1 MGEFDLSKP
10 RIYKSNALIEASY
23 RLSLYEQR
31 IILSCI
37 SQVRRD
43 EKLTDQKVYTIT
55 VKDLSDNFGIKSDR
69 AYNLARQACEKLF
82 DRRVTLYEE
91 PNGGN
96 TSKVRLT
103 RWVQEII
110 YHDSSGEISL
120 RFSHAMVPYL
130 SQLTEQFTHYPLD
143 HIAKITSPYT
153 MRLFEFLA
161 QWKKIG
167 VREINIEWLRKIL
180 QLEEKYPAVKDLKKW
195 VIEPSVEQINK
206 ITPMQVEW
214 TQKKTGR
221 KITHF
226 IFKFKYADEDV
237 EKVHKDEAKSSVDD
251 KHGMFGIPVS
261 VIERY
266 SQPGDSWQD
275 AAIRALES
283 KKHSK

>member
-1 MGEFDLSKP
+1 MSKP

-43 EKLTDQKVYTIT
+43 EKLTDQKIYTIT
-55 VKDLSDNFGIKSDR
+55 VKDLSDNFGVKSDR

-96 TSKVRLT
+96 AGKVRLT

-110 YHDSSGEISL
+110 YHESSGEISL

-130 SQLTEQFTHYPLD
+130 SQLTEQFTHYPLE
-143 HIAKITSPYT
+143 HISRITSPYT

-161 QWKKIG
+161 QWKKTG
-167 VREINIEWLRKIL
+167 YREINIDWLRKIL

-195 VIEPSVEQINK
+195 VIEPSVSQINK
-206 ITPMQVEW
+206 ITPMKVEW
-214 TQKKTGR
+214 EQKKTGR

-226 IFKFKYADEDV
+226 IFKFKYTDEEID
-237 EKVHKDEAKSSVDD
+237 KTYNTEARNTGGA
-251 KHGMFGIPVS
+251 KHGMFGIPAS

-275 AAIRALES
+275 AAIRALDS
-283 KKHSK
+283 KKSL

>member
-1 MGEFDLSKP
+1 MSKP

-43 EKLTDQKVYTIT
+43 ETLTDQKIYTIT
-55 VKDLSDNFGIKSDR
+55 VKDLSDNFGIKVDR
-69 AYNLARQACEKLF
+69 AYNLAKQACEKLF
-82 DRRVTLYEE
+82 DRRVTLYEG
-91 PNGGN
+91 PNGN
-96 TSKVRLT
+96 NASKVRLT

-110 YHDSSGEISL
+110 YHESSGEISL

-143 HIAKITSPYT
+143 HISRITSPYT

-161 QWKKIG
+161 QWKKTG
-167 VREINIEWLRKIL
+167 HREIKIDWLREVL
-180 QLEEKYPAVKDLKKW
+180 QLESKYPAVKDLKKW
-195 VIEPSVEQINK
+195 VIEPSVAQINE
-206 ITPMQVEW
+206 ITPMEVEW
-214 TQKKTGR
+214 SQKKTGR

-226 IFKFKYADEDV
+226 IFKFKYIDEEIENGYKHV
-237 EKVHKDEAKSSVDD
+237 AKRSAND
-251 KHGMFGIPVS
+251 KPGMFGIPTS
-261 VIERY
+261 VIERH

-275 AAIRALES
+275 AAIRALEARKRS
-283 KKHSK
+283 Q